1 MENSHS
7 TSYKKDLDKSEVM
20 VGSKYADKKEFD
32 LWANDYDK
40 TVGISDEKNTYPF
53 AGYKKVLGFIFQTI
67 MKTENAIFGYWVRD
81 RYINNKAI

>member
-20 VGSKYADKKEFD
+20 VGRNMLDKKEFD
-32 LWANDYDK
+32 LWADGYDK
-40 TVGISDEKNTYPF
+40 IVGISDEKNTYPF

-67 MKTENAIFGYWVRD
+67 MKTENAIFWILGSGQVH
-81 RYINNKAI
+81 